1 MKVTLERLP
10 ESRVQLQIEVDK
22 ERLEQSLEAAYR
34 RIAKRN
40 RFPGFRPG
48 KAPRAIVERAY
59 GRQGLIREALD
70 TLVPD
75 VYNEAIET
83 QDVPAIGQPELEI
96 DSLEP
101 LRFKAIVPVRPTVQ
115 LNDYRSI
122 RIQPEPVEITPELI
136 DQQLQQLRKRHAT
149 HVPVDR
155 PVQWNDI
162 LIADITATIDNEEI
176 LRDERAEF
184 QLHENQT
191 LFVQGLAEAFL
202 GLEKGKSRTFPITFP
217 DDFHIERLRG
227 QTATF
232 TITLHE
238 TKEEQLPQLDDEF
251 AQNIDPDQFPTLQA
265 LRDRIETDVRRTLE
279 EAAENRFRAAAVDKL
294 VEIAT
299 IEFPRV
305 LVEHEIDHLIRD
317 AMGNDRQQYLAYL
330 QTIGR
335 TEQEFRETWRQAA
348 ETRVK
353 RSLVL
358 EALAEAEGIH
368 VSAEEIQQELDSL
381 VAPMGDDAERFRQLF
396 ATDEGVATI
405 RRNLLS
411 RKTLERLS
419 ALARGEHQEEQ
430 A

>member
-10 ESRVQLQIEVDK
+10 ESRVQLEIEVDD
-22 ERLEQSLEAAYR
+22 ERLERSLDAAYR
-34 RIAKRN
+34 KIARRN

-48 KAPRAIVERAY
+48 KAPRAIVERAV

-75 VYNEAIET
+75 AYNEAIEAE
-83 QDVPAIGQPELEI
+83 DVPAIGQPELQI

-101 LRFKAIVPVRPTVQ
+101 LRFKAIVPVRPTVE

-122 RIQPEPVEITPELI
+122 RVEPETVDVTPEMV
-136 DQQLQQLRKRHAT
+136 DEQLEALRKRHAV
-149 HVPVDR
+149 HAPVDR

-162 LIADITATIDNEEI
+162 LIADVTATIDGEEV
-176 LRDERAEF
+176 LRDEGAEF
-184 QLHENQT
+184 QLREGET
-191 LFVQGLAEAFL
+191 LFVEGLAEAFI
-202 GLEKGKSRTFPITFP
+202 GLEKGKSRTFDIEFP
-217 DDFHIERLRG
+217 ADFRIERFQG
-227 QTATF
+227 KTATF
-232 TITLHE
+232 TITVRE
-238 TKEEQLPQLDDEF
+238 IKEEQLPALDDDF
-251 AQNIDPDQFPTLQA
+251 AQSINAEEFPTLDA
-265 LRDRIETDVRRTLE
+265 LRQRIEADLRRTLE
-279 EAAENRFRAAAVDKL
+279 EAAENRFRAAAIDKL

-299 IEFPRV
+299 LEYPRV

-317 AMGNDRQQYLAYL
+317 VMGNDRQQYLAYL
-330 QTIGR
+330 QGIGR
-335 TEQEFRETWRQAA
+335 TEQEFRETWREAA
-348 ETRVK
+348 ETRVR

-358 EALAEAEGIH
+358 EALAEAEGIE
-368 VSAEEIQQELDSL
+368 VTAEEIDRELDAL

-396 ATDEGVATI
+396 ATEEGIATI

-419 ALARGEHQEEQ
+419 ALARGELQEEQ